1 MPMSTQI
8 YELFNEKSSALRQPC
23 APSWHMGGLLIK
35 QPESA
40 ETHAGLVRK
49 NYDGTTLE
57 GRFRELMVLYLAI
70 QPR

>member
-1 MPMSTQI
+1 
-8 YELFNEKSSALRQPC
+8 
-23 APSWHMGGLLIK
+23 MGGLLIK

-40 ETHAGLVRK
+40 ETHAGLVGK

>member
-1 MPMSTQI
+1 MC
-8 YELFNEKSSALRQPC
+8 ALLTYGRFV
-23 APSWHMGGLLIK
+23 
-35 QPESA
+35 ESA

-57 GRFRELMVLYLAI
+57 GRFRELMVLYLAV